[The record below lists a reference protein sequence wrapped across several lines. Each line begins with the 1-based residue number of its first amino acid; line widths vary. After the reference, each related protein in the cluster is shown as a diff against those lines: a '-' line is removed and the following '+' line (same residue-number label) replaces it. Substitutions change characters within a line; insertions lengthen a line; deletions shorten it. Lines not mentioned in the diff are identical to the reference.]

1 MGPRTDIY
9 SLGLL
14 LYEMVT
20 GSQAFTGETTIA
32 VALKQIRDAPKRPS
46 EIVPSLPL
54 QLEAVVLKC
63 LRKNSESRFRSV
75 SELDAALKK
84 CERNNADDLR
94 GAAFRTH
101 PLVHSGIQ
109 KGHAAFS
116 YLISFAGE
124 VQRASLDL
132 KRIVSPRYQELAP
145 LRRAWEL
152 RTRERIRSAQAAA
165 ILCVIFVSATVVF
178 GLATSHKIHH
188 EQTATEATDRLS
200 LPSPESSTLKEPSLN
215 GVPSPDLVP
224 AADTREVTN
233 RGDVDLNLNAD
244 HAPDDASLSSG
255 VTPTNDTLES
265 RPTLVE
271 PLENPKEQA
280 RILPPLPAKTSP
292 AIRKIRV
299 PLFASTSAQ
308 SATRETADIANEQ
321 TVAGSTPSLT
331 TVSIGTAVSN
341 QLKTEESEPASTGI
355 YLEVGSFKDAK
366 WADDAADRLTQLQA
380 AVGINKNQV
389 REIVQ
394 IAGDGFR
401 VKIGTLQSV
410 LQSAPELQ
418 RFLTRYA
425 VVQGMQVA
433 QTAACN
439 RLHNIEQRLSRW
451 LLITQD
457 RVDSSRL
464 AITHDFL
471 ATMLGTDRPTVSL
484 AAGILQNKQI
494 IEYTR
499 GEVQILSR
507 TKLEDCTCEC
517 YGVIQ
522 QYNREIG
529 LK

>member
-1 MGPRTDIY
+1 VKPIPARAILPR
-9 SLGLL
+9 
-14 LYEMVT
+14 
-20 GSQAFTGETTIA
+20 
-32 VALKQIRDAPKRPS
+32 
-46 EIVPSLPL
+46 
-54 QLEAVVLKC
+54 
-63 LRKNSESRFRSV
+63 
-75 SELDAALKK
+75 LDAAP
-84 CERNNADDLR
+84 EVASSNLR
-94 GAAFRTH
+94 GVALQTGDADTNVIVERGDFQIMQPDERITTAGNRVGNKILLSIPDKEYTLIRPHLEFLSMPHHLSLYEPGETLEFVHFPNTGMVSLVIATKDGRT
-101 PLVHSGIQ
+101 VEVGEV
-109 KGHAAFS
+109 GREG
-116 YLISFAGE
+116 FAG
-124 VQRASLDL
+124 
-132 KRIVSPRYQELAP
+132 I
-145 LRRAWEL
+145 
-152 RTRERIRSAQAAA
+152 
-165 ILCVIFVSATVVF
+165 
-178 GLATSHKIHH
+178 
-188 EQTATEATDRLS
+188 
-200 LPSPESSTLKEPSLN
+200 
-215 GVPSPDLVP
+215 
-224 AADTREVTN
+224 
-233 RGDVDLNLNAD
+233 
-244 HAPDDASLSSG
+244 
-255 VTPTNDTLES
+255 
-265 RPTLVE
+265 
-271 PLENPKEQA
+271 
-280 RILPPLPAKTSP
+280 
-292 AIRKIRV
+292 
-299 PLFASTSAQ
+299 
-308 SATRETADIANEQ
+308 
-321 TVAGSTPSLT
+321 
-331 TVSIGTAVSN
+331 
-341 QLKTEESEPASTGI
+341 
-355 YLEVGSFKDAK
+355 
-366 WADDAADRLTQLQA
+366 QA